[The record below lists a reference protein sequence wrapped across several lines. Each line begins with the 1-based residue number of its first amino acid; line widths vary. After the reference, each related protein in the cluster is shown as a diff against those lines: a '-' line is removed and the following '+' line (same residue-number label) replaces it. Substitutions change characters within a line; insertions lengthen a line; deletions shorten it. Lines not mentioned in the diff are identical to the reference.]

1 MKIISFLSTPAPH
14 FHIYNF
20 FSVAVACHK
29 FIHIFLKDAKANE
42 PIWEIKLK
50 LNFEARQWER
60 VCERE
65 KEIEEMSDP
74 FQRILSQLYLRQKN
88 RIAKCIL
95 ELIKW

>member
-60 VCERE
+60 VWERE
-65 KEIEEMSDP
+65 RDWGDEWP
-74 FQRILSQLYLRQKN
+74 FSKDSFT
-88 RIAKCIL
+88 
-95 ELIKW
+95 IKLAPKK